1 MLIRPAQPGDVH
13 AVAPLMYSSGPEL
26 YDFLYKMPEGDV
38 LDYIR
43 YEFLSGRGL
52 CGYRNVTVALVNEK
66 VVATGC
72 FYDGSM
78 YKRLMLGSTLNIMRF
93 FGPRRMWGVLLRANH
108 VGSVM
113 KPPNKDELYLANF
126 GVDESMRGQGIGSGM
141 LEQHIRS
148 ARESGYRTFALDV
161 ATNNPRAQAL
171 YHRLGLRVLQLKHFT
186 GRRSGYQVPDSK
198 KMELVFSS
206 Q

>member
-1 MLIRPAQPGDVH
+1 MLIRPAQPDDVH
-13 AVAPLMYSSGPEL
+13 AVASLMYSSGPEL
-26 YDFLYKMPEGDV
+26 YDFLYKFQDGDV

-52 CGYRNVTVALVNEK
+52 CGHHNVTVALVDEK

-72 FYDGSM
+72 FYDGYM

-93 FGPRRMWGVLLRANH
+93 FGPRKMWGVLLRANH

-113 KPPNKDELYLANF
+113 KPPQRDELYLANF
-126 GVDESMRGQGIGSGM
+126 GVDAAMRGQGIGSRM
-141 LEQHIRS
+141 LEQHICS

-161 ATNNPRAQAL
+161 ASNNPRAQAL
-171 YHRLGLRVLQLKHFT
+171 YHRLGLKVLKLKHFT
-186 GRRSGYQVPDSK
+186 GRRSGHQVPDSK
-198 KMELVFSS
+198 KMELVFSP